1 MTRSMTGFA
10 AREGGLDD
18 WVWTWDLKSVN
29 GRGLDLKIRVPDW
42 VPGLDQI
49 LRKTIATEVT
59 RGSVTVALRLSR
71 RQEAH
76 QPINE
81 TALAAVL
88 STIGAVTRRA
98 AEENVSLPAP
108 NALEILNFRGVSEAA
123 QPDGDEMAALRE
135 ALIADFDLAFPEFIA
150 ARQREGASTA
160 ATLRAT
166 LDALDAMTQEARAL
180 LPARADRQAAQL
192 LKSLQSVLDLAGQDA
207 PDPQRIAQELAV
219 LAVKADVSEEL
230 ERLDSHISAAR
241 DILNATGPMG
251 RKLDFLMQE
260 FNREANTLCAKAND
274 TDLTRI
280 GLDMKVRIDQM
291 REQVQNIE

>member
-81 TALAAVL
+81 AALAAVL

-160 ATLRAT
+160 AALRAT
-166 LDALDAMTQEARAL
+166 LDALDAMTHEARAL

-192 LKSLQSVLDLAGQDA
+192 QKSLQSVLDLAGQDA

-241 DILNATGPMG
+241 DILNGTGPMG

>member
-1 MTRSMTGFA
+1 MTGFA

-81 TALAAVL
+81 AALAAVL

-160 ATLRAT
+160 AALRAT
-166 LDALDAMTQEARAL
+166 LDALDAMTHEARAL

-192 LKSLQSVLDLAGQDA
+192 QKSLQSVLDLAGQDA

-241 DILNATGPMG
+241 DILNGTGPMG

>member
-10 AREGGLDD
+10 AREGGQDD

-49 LRKTIATEVT
+49 LRKSIATEVT

-123 QPDGDEMAALRE
+123 QPDGDGMAVLRE

-160 ATLRAT
+160 AALRAT
-166 LDALDAMTQEARAL
+166 LHALDAMTQEARTL

-192 LKSLQSVLDLAGQDA
+192 QKSLQSVLDLAGQDA

-230 ERLDSHISAAR
+230 ERLDSHIAAAR
-241 DILNATGPMG
+241 DILNGTGPMG

-274 TDLTRI
+274 TELTRI

>member
-1 MTRSMTGFA
+1 MTGFA